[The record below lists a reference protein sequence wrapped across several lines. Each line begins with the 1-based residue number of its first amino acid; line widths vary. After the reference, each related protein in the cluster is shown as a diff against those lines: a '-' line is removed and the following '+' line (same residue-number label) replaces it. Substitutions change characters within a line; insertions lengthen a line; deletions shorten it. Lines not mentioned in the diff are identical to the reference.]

1 MKSEVRHIGLLILS
15 LLSVIMTGCRDY
27 DADVVANNA
36 PVRVDIAFTFSS
48 SVAGSQTRQADDLV
62 QNTAERR
69 PNPNSLHIVALKDCE
84 LMNSEIFWEEPVYI
98 QGAAPQPASYL
109 YHSGYCNIAKGVNR
123 CLVYGDV
130 ADAESGS
137 IPSKL
142 YNGSLVKSPLN
153 NITTNAGLRDVSF
166 SLESIFDGPDIP
178 SDATT
183 LAATLTGVANLEDW
197 VNSDNNILKNL
208 RQNFTNHGFN
218 LPGSA
223 ASVKKWL
230 EALASAAQSYVDN
243 PSGLTETD
251 KTILGSVKTSAINAA
266 QSISIDDATSP
277 PYPRSLYLP
286 DGAAVLRWVES
297 ATGGSFQPQMQ
308 TTTIDNINTVS
319 RFAYPAA
326 LYYFVDSGI
335 KTSDS
340 KVDFA
345 SEYTTVTTT
354 VDKTAWD
361 SFLEQHFADAETKV
375 TSKSKSI
382 ALTAPVQYAVA
393 QLQVKVKA
401 KVKASGSSL
410 PDATSNNISIVNSE
424 NGQSF
429 PIKGIIIC
437 GQRPVN
443 YLFEQGSN
451 SDAEVKFIYDSQ
463 VKDCSLTTALVDAC
477 STLVLQSFTG
487 EDVNII
493 LELENN
499 SGENFKCIDG
509 TVYNGTRFYLVG
521 KVEATGGT
529 GGDEISRGRVFTKDY
544 ITTVNMTVSSLAKA
558 YNVLPNLLSSN
569 LEIGVETTPD
579 WISVTPTVIR
589 MEE

>member
-1 MKSEVRHIGLLILS
+1 
-15 LLSVIMTGCRDY
+15 MTGCRDY
-27 DADVVANNA
+27 EADAVANDN
-36 PVRVDIAFTFSS
+36 PVRVDLAFTFSS
-48 SVAGSQTRQADDLV
+48 SVAGSLTRQADDLV
-62 QNTAERR
+62 QNTAERW
-69 PNPNSLHIVALKDCE
+69 PTPNSLHIVALKDYE
-84 LMNSEIFWEEPVYI
+84 LMNSEVFWEDPVYK
-98 QGAAPQPASYL
+98 QGADPQPASYL

-166 SLESIFDGPDIP
+166 SLESIFAGSDIP
-178 SDATT
+178 SDAET
-183 LAATLTGVANLEDW
+183 LAAALTNVANLEDW
-197 VNSDNNILKNL
+197 VNSNNNILKNL
-208 RQNFTNHGFN
+208 RQNFINHGFN

-223 ASVKKWL
+223 ANVKKWL
-230 EALASAAQSYVDN
+230 EALASAAQSYIDY

-251 KTILGSVKTSAINAA
+251 KTILGSVKTLAIA
-266 QSISIDDATSP
+266 QSISIDDATTP

-335 KTSDS
+335 KTSES

-354 VDKTAWD
+354 DAKTAWD
-361 SFLEQHFADAETKV
+361 SFLEQHFANAETKV

-401 KVKASGSSL
+401 SGSSL
-410 PDATSNNISIVNSE
+410 PDATSNNISIVNSK

-463 VKDCSLTTALVDAC
+463 VKDCSLTNDLKDAC
-477 STLVLQSFTG
+477 STLVLQSFSG

-521 KVEATGGT
+521 KVEAAGGT
-529 GGDEISRGRVFTKDY
+529 DGDEISSGRVFTKDY

>member
-69 PNPNSLHIVALKDCE
+69 PNPNSLHIVALKDYE

-98 QGAAPQPASYL
+98 QGADLQPASYL

-166 SLESIFDGPDIP
+166 SLESIFAGSDIP

-183 LAATLTGVANLEDW
+183 LAAALTDVANLEDW

-230 EALASAAQSYVDN
+230 EALASAVQSYVDN
-243 PSGLTETD
+243 PSGLTEAD
-251 KTILGSVKTSAINAA
+251 KTLLGVINNKATTAAGNIDIDNESTS
-266 QSISIDDATSP
+266 

-308 TTTIDNINTVS
+308 TTTIDNINAVS

-345 SEYTTVTTT
+345 LGYTTVTPT

-361 SFLEQHFADAETKV
+361 SFLEQHFENAETEV

-401 KVKASGSSL
+401 ASATL
-410 PDATSNNISIVNSE
+410 KDAANKDVTVGTE
-424 NGQSF
+424 NF

-463 VKDCSLTTALVDAC
+463 VKDCSLTNDLKDAC
-477 STLVLQSFTG
+477 STLVLQSFSG

-521 KVEATGGT
+521 KVEAAGGT
-529 GGDEISRGRVFTKDY
+529 DGDEISSGRVFTKDY

>member
-1 MKSEVRHIGLLILS
+1 MLS
-15 LLSVIMTGCRDY
+15 LLAFIVTGCKDT
-27 DADVVANNA
+27 DGFNENGE
-36 PVRVDIAFTFSS
+36 PVRVELACTFTS
-48 SVAGSQTRQADDLV
+48 SVSSHQTRQADALV
-62 QNTAERR
+62 QNEAQRYPA
-69 PNPNSLHIVALKDCE
+69 PNNLNIMALKDE
-84 LMNSEIFWEEPVYI
+84 LKMSEVSWEDPIYK
-98 QGAAPQPASYL
+98 QGVGTMPAAYL
-109 YHSGYCNIAKGVNR
+109 YHSSYCSIALGVNR

-142 YNGSLVKSPLN
+142 YNGSLIKSSLN
-153 NITTNAGLRDVSF
+153 NIATNAGLRDVSF
-166 SLESIFDGPDIP
+166 SLESIFAGQDIP
-178 SDATT
+178 DDATT
-183 LAATLTGVANLEDW
+183 LADALTNVANLEDW
-197 VNSDNNILKNL
+197 VNSNNNILKNL

-230 EALASAAQSYVDN
+230 KALASAAQSYINN
-243 PSGLTETD
+243 PSGLTEAD
-251 KTILGSVKTSAINAA
+251 KTLLGVIRDAATTAADNINIYASTS
-266 QSISIDDATSP
+266 
-277 PYPRSLYLP
+277 YPRNLYLP
-286 DGAAVLRWVES
+286 DGAAALRWVES
-297 ATGGSFQPQMQ
+297 TTSGSFQPQMQ

-354 VDKTAWD
+354 EAKTAWD
-361 SFLEQHFADAETKV
+361 SFLEQKFADAETEV

-393 QLQVKVKA
+393 QLHVT
-401 KVKASGSSL
+401 VKASDDELKDDNETVIPINNGSG
-410 PDATSNNISIVNSE
+410 TNY
-424 NGQSF
+424 F
-429 PIKGIIIC
+429 PLTGIIVC

-463 VKDCSLTTALVDAC
+463 VKENSALSTTEQDAC
-477 STLVLQSFTG
+477 NTLVLQSHDN

-493 LELENN
+493 LEFENN
-499 SGENFKCIDG
+499 SDKDFKCVDG
-509 TVYNGTRFYLVG
+509 IVYCGTRFYLIG
-521 KVEATGGT
+521 KVEAKNGT

-544 ITTVNMTVSSLAKA
+544 ITTVNMTVTSLAKA
-558 YNVLPNLLSSN
+558 YNVLPNLLTSN

-579 WISVTPTVIR
+579 WIAVTPTVVR
-589 MEE
+589 ME

>member
-69 PNPNSLHIVALKDCE
+69 PNPNSLHIVALKDYE

-98 QGAAPQPASYL
+98 QGADPQPASYL

-183 LAATLTGVANLEDW
+183 LAAALTNVANLEDW

-345 SEYTTVTTT
+345 SGYTTVTPT
-354 VDKTAWD
+354 VEKTAWD
-361 SFLEQHFADAETKV
+361 SFLEQNFENAETEV
-375 TSKSKSI
+375 TPKSKSI

-401 KVKASGSSL
+401 ASATL
-410 PDATSNNISIVNSE
+410 KDAANKDVTVGTE
-424 NGQSF
+424 NF

-463 VKDCSLTTALVDAC
+463 VKDCSLTTDLKDAC
-477 STLVLQSFTG
+477 STLVLQSFSG

-499 SGENFKCIDG
+499 SGKDFKCIDG

-521 KVEATGGT
+521 KVEAAGGT
-529 GGDEISRGRVFTKDY
+529 GDDEISSGRVFTKDY
-544 ITTVNMTVSSLAKA
+544 ITTVNMKVSSLAKA

>member
-1 MKSEVRHIGLLILS
+1 
-15 LLSVIMTGCRDY
+15 MTGCRDY

-69 PNPNSLHIVALKDCE
+69 PNPNSLHIVALKDYE

-98 QGAAPQPASYL
+98 QGADPQPASYL

-183 LAATLTGVANLEDW
+183 LAAALTNVANLEDW

-345 SEYTTVTTT
+345 SGYTTVTPT
-354 VDKTAWD
+354 VEKTAWD
-361 SFLEQHFADAETKV
+361 SFLEQNFENAETEV
-375 TSKSKSI
+375 TPKSKSI

-401 KVKASGSSL
+401 ASATL
-410 PDATSNNISIVNSE
+410 KDAANKDVTVGTE
-424 NGQSF
+424 NF

-463 VKDCSLTTALVDAC
+463 VKDCSLTTDLKDAC
-477 STLVLQSFTG
+477 STLVLQSFSG

-499 SGENFKCIDG
+499 SGKDFKCIDG

-521 KVEATGGT
+521 KVEAAGGT
-529 GGDEISRGRVFTKDY
+529 GDDEISSGRVFTKDY
-544 ITTVNMTVSSLAKA
+544 ITTVNMKVSSLAKA

>member
-27 DADVVANNA
+27 EADVVANNN
-36 PVRVDIAFTFSS
+36 PVRVDLAFTFSS

-62 QNTAERR
+62 QNTAKRR
-69 PNPNSLHIVALKDCE
+69 PNPNSLHIVALKDYE
-84 LMNSEIFWEEPVYI
+84 LMNSEIFWEEPVYK
-98 QGAAPQPASYL
+98 QGVEPQPASYL

-123 CLVYGDV
+123 CLVYGDI

-137 IPSKL
+137 IPPKL
-142 YNGSLVKSPLN
+142 FNGSLVKSPLN

-166 SLESIFDGPDIP
+166 RLESIFAGSDIP
-178 SDATT
+178 SDAET
-183 LAATLTGVANLEDW
+183 LAAALTNMANLEDW
-197 VNSDNNILKNL
+197 VNSNNNILKNL
-208 RQNFTNHGFN
+208 RQNFINHGFN

-223 ASVKKWL
+223 ANVKKWL
-230 EALASAAQSYVDN
+230 EALASAAQSYIDY

-251 KTILGSVKTSAINAA
+251 KTILGSVKTLAIDAA
-266 QSISIDDATSP
+266 KRISIDDATTP

-335 KTSDS
+335 KTSES

-345 SEYTTVTTT
+345 SEYTMVTTT
-354 VDKTAWD
+354 DAKTAWD
-361 SFLEQHFADAETKV
+361 SFLERNFTNAETEV
-375 TSKSKSI
+375 TSRSKSI

-393 QLQVKVKA
+393 QLQVKVS
-401 KVKASGSSL
+401 ASGPLL
-410 PDATSNNISIVNSE
+410 PDATSNNTISIENSE

-429 PIKGIIIC
+429 PIKGVIIC

-463 VKDCSLTTALVDAC
+463 VKDCSLTTDLKDAC

-487 EDVNII
+487 EEVNII

-499 SGENFKCIDG
+499 SGKDFKCIDG

-521 KVEATGGT
+521 KVEAAGGT
-529 GGDEISRGRVFTKDY
+529 GGDEISNGRVFTKDY